1 MAPTYTSGALQGLA
15 SGAPVGLS
23 MGGQL
28 VDTYGH
34 ADGRDA
40 DKWSAVS
47 KWVVRTPDAVPG
59 GVVFTSTEWMPS
71 AIMVRALRCV
81 SCVVWCGVVL
91 CV

>member
-1 MAPTYTSGALQGLA
+1 
-15 SGAPVGLS
+15 

-34 ADGRDA
+34 ADGSDA

-81 SCVVWCGVVL
+81 PLHCVSCVVWYVVVL